1 MISLNQDSPYFPK
14 KQKAK
19 KAAAGSFRFG
29 AAYAAHPH
37 LYSQMQGLLD
47 AGGELAVI
55 YDDNS
60 ERLSR
65 LAERFPQAKVAYS
78 EAELLGFPD
87 LKLITAAG
95 IPSERAAFGH
105 RVMRAGM
112 DYLVDKCPFT
122 TLEQL
127 RETERVVA
135 ETQRLH
141 SVYFAERL
149 HTESGWYLGELA
161 RQGVFGQL
169 IHCAIM
175 GPHKLGVTPRP
186 DWFFQKAKTGG
197 ILTDICSHQFDQFI
211 DLANCVEGGV
221 LHARVDNLANPDKPE
236 FEDFGEAILK
246 MANGM
251 SCHSRVDWFTPK
263 ALPTF
268 GDGRTFLVGTKATA
282 EARKYIDPASGPG
295 ELLIIVDEHGEH
307 RLELQGR
314 IGFPFFH
321 QLIEDCLQ
329 RTDKSLPMR
338 QSFAAARLSLIAQQM
353 ADQARKVVP

>member
-1 MISLNQDSPYFPK
+1 MIYHNEASPYFPAAT
-14 KQKAK
+14 KAV
-19 KAAAGSFRFG
+19 KAEPGSFRFG

-37 LYSQMQGLLD
+37 LFGQAQSLID

-55 YDDNS
+55 YDDNP
-60 ERLSR
+60 EL
-65 LAERFPQAKVAYS
+65 LTALTKRFPEATVARS
-78 EAELLGFPD
+78 EAELLEFPG
-87 LKLITAAG
+87 LHLITAAG
-95 IPSERAAFGH
+95 VPSERAAFGQ

-112 DYLVDKCPFT
+112 DYFVDKCPFT

-127 RETERVVA
+127 AATEKVVA
-135 ETQRLH
+135 ETGRLH
-141 SVYFAERL
+141 SVYFGERL

-161 RQGVFGQL
+161 RKGVFGQL

-175 GPHKLGVTPRP
+175 GPHKLGTTPRP

-211 DLANCVEGGV
+211 DLAGCTEGEV

-251 SCHSRVDWFTPK
+251 SCHSRVDWFTPT

-268 GDGRTFLVGTKATA
+268 GDGRTFLVGTKASA
-282 EARKYIDPASGPG
+282 EARKYIDPANGPG
-295 ELLIIVDEHGEH
+295 EILIIVDDQGEH
-307 RLELQGR
+307 RLNLKGK
-314 IGFPFFH
+314 IGFPFFY
-321 QLIEDCLQ
+321 QLIADCLN
-329 RTDKSLPMR
+329 RTEHSLPMK
-338 QSFAAARLSLIAQQM
+338 QSFAAARLSLVAQQM
-353 ADQARKVVP
+353 ADKQR